1 MGPIGS
7 ITEGGI
13 AVTTADT
20 AATAAIP
27 PLSATAPSAG
37 PPTAALAEL
46 ADVVAR
52 FTALVSRRLPD
63 DVTARLKALA
73 EGLSG
78 EGA

>member
-27 PLSATAPSAG
+27 TLSATAPSAASSAA
-37 PPTAALAEL
+37 PTTAPLAEF
-46 ADVVAR
+46 ADVVAC
-52 FTALVSRRLPD
+52 FTAFVSRRLPAVD
-63 DVTARLKALA
+63 RKSVV
-73 EGLSG
+73 
-78 EGA
+78 